1 MIIAL
6 MLIAAYL
13 IGSIPTG
20 LIIGQL
26 FYNID
31 IRQHGSGNLGATN
44 TFRILGKKAG
54 IFVTVFDVL
63 KGTIPAL
70 FPMLFHQDVHPI
82 IIGVAAVIGHVYP
95 IYLKFKGGKAVAT
108 SAGVILGTNPLLFL
122 IIAIIFFTLLF
133 TTKMVSLTSM
143 LTSIANFIGTLFFD
157 DKVLMGVSLLIMI
170 VIIVRHKSNI
180 ERILNG
186 TESKINFSN
195 KRGTL

>member
-1 MIIAL
+1 MVIAM

-20 LIIGQL
+20 LIIGKL

-54 IFVTVFDVL
+54 IFVTIFDVL

-70 FPMLFHQDVHPI
+70 FPVIFNQNVHPI

-108 SAGVILGTNPLLFL
+108 SAGVILGTNPVLFL
-122 IIAIIFFTLLF
+122 IIAVIFFSLLF

-143 LTSIANFIGTLFFD
+143 LTSIANFIGSLFFD
-157 DKVLMGVSLLIMI
+157 DKILMVVSFIIMI

-180 ERILNG
+180 ERIMNG
-186 TESKINFSN
+186 SESKINF
-195 KRGTL
+195 KKK

>member
-1 MIIAL
+1 MIIAM

-20 LIIGQL
+20 LIIGKL

-54 IFVTVFDVL
+54 IFVTIFDVL
-63 KGTIPAL
+63 KGTISAL
-70 FPMLFHQDVHPI
+70 FPVIFHQNIHPI
-82 IIGVAAVIGHVYP
+82 IIGVVAVIGHVFP

-108 SAGVILGTNPLLFL
+108 SAGVILGTNPVLFL

-133 TTKMVSLTSM
+133 TTKMVSLTSI
-143 LTSIANFIGTLFFD
+143 LTSIANFIGSLFFE
-157 DKVLMGVSLLIMI
+157 DKILMGVSFLIMV

-180 ERILNG
+180 ERIMNG
-186 TESKINFSN
+186 TESKINFN
-195 KRGTL
+195 KK

>member
-1 MIIAL
+1 MIIAM

-20 LIIGQL
+20 LIIGKL

-54 IFVTVFDVL
+54 IFVTIFDVL
-63 KGTIPAL
+63 KGTISAL
-70 FPMLFHQDVHPI
+70 FPVIFHQNIHPI
-82 IIGVAAVIGHVYP
+82 IIGVVAVIGHVFP

-108 SAGVILGTNPLLFL
+108 SAGVILGTNPVLFL

-143 LTSIANFIGTLFFD
+143 LTSIVNFIGSLFFE
-157 DKVLMGVSLLIMI
+157 DKILMGVSFLIMV

-180 ERILNG
+180 ERIMNG
-186 TESKINFSN
+186 TESKINFN
-195 KRGTL
+195 KK

>member
-1 MIIAL
+1 MTIAIMII
-6 MLIAAYL
+6 IAYL

-20 LIIGQL
+20 LIIGKL

-44 TFRILGKKAG
+44 TFRILGKNAG
-54 IFVTVFDVL
+54 IFVTIFDVL

-70 FPMLFHQDVHPI
+70 FPMMFHQDIHPI

-95 IYLKFKGGKAVAT
+95 VYLKFKGGKAVAT

-122 IIAIIFFTLLF
+122 IIAVIFFTLLF
-133 TTKMVSLTSM
+133 TTKMVSLTSI

-157 DKVLMGVSLLIMI
+157 DKILMFVSLLIMI
-170 VIIVRHKSNI
+170 VIIVRHQTNI
-180 ERILNG
+180 KRIING
-186 TESKINFSN
+186 TESKINFN
-195 KRGTL
+195 KKRG

>member
-1 MIIAL
+1 MIIAM

-20 LIIGQL
+20 LIIGKL
-26 FYNID
+26 FYNKD

-54 IFVTVFDVL
+54 IFVTIFDVL
-63 KGTIPAL
+63 KGTISAL
-70 FPMLFHQDVHPI
+70 FPVIFHQNIHPI
-82 IIGVAAVIGHVYP
+82 IIGVVAVIGHVFP

-108 SAGVILGTNPLLFL
+108 SAGVILGTNPVLFL

-143 LTSIANFIGTLFFD
+143 LTSIVNFIGSLFFE
-157 DKVLMGVSLLIMI
+157 DKILMGVSFLIMV

-180 ERILNG
+180 ERIMNG
-186 TESKINFSN
+186 TESKINFN
-195 KRGTL
+195 KK

>member
-1 MIIAL
+1 MIIAM

-20 LIIGQL
+20 LIIGKL

-54 IFVTVFDVL
+54 IFVTIFDVL
-63 KGTIPAL
+63 KGTISAL
-70 FPMLFHQDVHPI
+70 FPMIFHQNIHPI
-82 IIGVAAVIGHVYP
+82 IIGVVAVIGHVFP

-108 SAGVILGTNPLLFL
+108 SAGVILGTNPVLFL

-143 LTSIANFIGTLFFD
+143 LTSIANFIGSLFFE
-157 DKVLMGVSLLIMI
+157 DKILMGVSFLIMI

-180 ERILNG
+180 ERIMNG
-186 TESKINFSN
+186 TESKLNFN
-195 KRGTL
+195 KK

>member
-1 MIIAL
+1 MIIAM

-20 LIIGQL
+20 LIIGKL

-54 IFVTVFDVL
+54 IFVTIFDVL
-63 KGTIPAL
+63 KGTISAL
-70 FPMLFHQDVHPI
+70 FPMIFHQNIHPI
-82 IIGVAAVIGHVYP
+82 IIGVVAVIGHVFP

-108 SAGVILGTNPLLFL
+108 SAGVILGTNPVLFL

-143 LTSIANFIGTLFFD
+143 LTSIANFIGSLFFE
-157 DKVLMGVSLLIMI
+157 DKILMGVSFLIMI

-180 ERILNG
+180 ERIMNG
-186 TESKINFSN
+186 TESKINFN
-195 KRGTL
+195 KK

>member
-1 MIIAL
+1 MTLAI

-20 LIIGQL
+20 LIIGKL

-44 TFRILGKKAG
+44 TFRILGKNAG

-70 FPMLFHQDVHPI
+70 FPMLFHQDIHPI
-82 IIGVAAVIGHVYP
+82 IIGIAAVIGHVYP

-122 IIAIIFFTLLF
+122 IIAVIFFTLLF
-133 TTKMVSLTSM
+133 VTKIVSLTSI
-143 LTSIANFIGTLFFD
+143 LTSIANFIGSLFFE
-157 DKVLMGVSLLIMI
+157 DKILMGISFLIMI

-186 TESKINFSN
+186 TESKINFN
-195 KRGTL
+195 KK

>member
-1 MIIAL
+1 MVIAM

-20 LIIGQL
+20 LIIGKL

-54 IFVTVFDVL
+54 IFVTIFDVL

-70 FPMLFHQDVHPI
+70 FPVIFNQNVHPI

-108 SAGVILGTNPLLFL
+108 SAGVILGTNPVLFL
-122 IIAIIFFTLLF
+122 IIAVIFFSLLF

-143 LTSIANFIGTLFFD
+143 LTSIANFIGSLFFD
-157 DKVLMGVSLLIMI
+157 DKILMVVSFIIMI

-180 ERILNG
+180 ERIMNG
-186 TESKINFSN
+186 SEPKINF
-195 KRGTL
+195 KKK

>member
-1 MIIAL
+1 MIIAM

-20 LIIGQL
+20 LIIGKL

-31 IRQHGSGNLGATN
+31 IRQHGSG
-44 TFRILGKKAG
+44 RILGKKAG
-54 IFVTVFDVL
+54 IFVTIFDVL
-63 KGTIPAL
+63 KGTISAL
-70 FPMLFHQDVHPI
+70 FPMIFHQNIHPI
-82 IIGVAAVIGHVYP
+82 IIGVVAVIGHVFP

-108 SAGVILGTNPLLFL
+108 SAGVILGTNPVLFL

-143 LTSIANFIGTLFFD
+143 LTSIANFIGSLFFE
-157 DKVLMGVSLLIMI
+157 DKILMGVSFLIMI

-180 ERILNG
+180 ERIMNG
-186 TESKINFSN
+186 TESKINFN
-195 KRGTL
+195 KK

>member
-1 MIIAL
+1 MIIAM

-20 LIIGQL
+20 LIIGKL

-54 IFVTVFDVL
+54 IFVTIFDVL
-63 KGTIPAL
+63 KGTISAL
-70 FPMLFHQDVHPI
+70 FPVIFHQNIHPI
-82 IIGVAAVIGHVYP
+82 IIGVVAVIGHVFP

-108 SAGVILGTNPLLFL
+108 SAGVILGTNPVLFL

-143 LTSIANFIGTLFFD
+143 LTSIANLIGSLFFE
-157 DKVLMGVSLLIMI
+157 DKILMGVSFLIMV

-180 ERILNG
+180 ERIMNG
-186 TESKINFSN
+186 TESKINFN
-195 KRGTL
+195 KK

>member
-1 MIIAL
+1 MVIAM

-20 LIIGQL
+20 LIIGKL

-54 IFVTVFDVL
+54 IFVTIFDVL

-70 FPMLFHQDVHPI
+70 FPVIFNQNVHPI

-108 SAGVILGTNPLLFL
+108 SAGVILGTNPVLFL
-122 IIAIIFFTLLF
+122 IIAVIFFSLLF

-143 LTSIANFIGTLFFD
+143 LTSIANFIGSLFFD
-157 DKVLMGVSLLIMI
+157 DKILMVVSFIIMI

-180 ERILNG
+180 ERIMNG
-186 TESKINFSN
+186 SEPKINY
-195 KRGTL
+195 KKK

>member
-1 MIIAL
+1 MIIAM

-20 LIIGQL
+20 LIIGKL

-54 IFVTVFDVL
+54 IFVTIFDVL

-70 FPMLFHQDVHPI
+70 FPVIFNQSVHPI

-108 SAGVILGTNPLLFL
+108 SAGVILGTNPVLFL
-122 IIAIIFFTLLF
+122 IIAVIFFTLLF

-143 LTSIANFIGTLFFD
+143 LTSIANFIGSLFFD
-157 DKVLMGVSLLIMI
+157 DKILMGVSFIIMI

-180 ERILNG
+180 ERIING
-186 TESKINFSN
+186 SEPKINF
-195 KRGTL
+195 KKK

>member
-1 MIIAL
+1 MIIAM

-20 LIIGQL
+20 LIIGKL

-54 IFVTVFDVL
+54 IFVTIFDVL
-63 KGTIPAL
+63 KGTISAL
-70 FPMLFHQDVHPI
+70 FPVIFHQNIHPI
-82 IIGVAAVIGHVYP
+82 IIGVVAVIGHVFP

-108 SAGVILGTNPLLFL
+108 SAGVILGTNPVLFL

-133 TTKMVSLTSM
+133 TTKMVSLTSI
-143 LTSIANFIGTLFFD
+143 LTSIVNFIGSLFFE
-157 DKVLMGVSLLIMI
+157 DKILMGVSFLIMV

-180 ERILNG
+180 ERIMNG
-186 TESKINFSN
+186 TESKINFN
-195 KRGTL
+195 KK

>member
-1 MIIAL
+1 MIIAM

-20 LIIGQL
+20 LIIGKL

-54 IFVTVFDVL
+54 IFVTIFDVL
-63 KGTIPAL
+63 KGTISAL
-70 FPMLFHQDVHPI
+70 FPVIFHQNIHPI
-82 IIGVAAVIGHVYP
+82 IIGVVAVIGHVFP

-108 SAGVILGTNPLLFL
+108 SAGVILGTNPVLFL

-143 LTSIANFIGTLFFD
+143 LTSIANFIGALFFE
-157 DKVLMGVSLLIMI
+157 DKILMGVSFLIMI

-180 ERILNG
+180 ERIMNG
-186 TESKINFSN
+186 TESKINFN
-195 KRGTL
+195 KK